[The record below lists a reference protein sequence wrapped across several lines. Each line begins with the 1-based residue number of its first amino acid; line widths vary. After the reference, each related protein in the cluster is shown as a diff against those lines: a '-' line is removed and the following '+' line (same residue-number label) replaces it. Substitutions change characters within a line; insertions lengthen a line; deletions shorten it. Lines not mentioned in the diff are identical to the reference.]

1 MIQEIAERDMQET
14 TNEFLNFGAAE
25 MKKVDFHSSKK
36 LIDVMEVDVKK
47 IIVSY
52 SSAYGKNK

>member
-1 MIQEIAERDMQET
+1 MQET